1 MVRCGRQITLDT
13 SAIVQTAEKFERDG
27 TFENKE
33 KAVSGGM
40 FMKTVYG
47 GAFDPETIVLLRS
60 VLDEAW
66 ESPRQNHQAHKSK
79 NFADAN
85 VKIRNLPNGAS
96 HTMYSPLGKPTDM
109 VLEVRLR

>member
-1 MVRCGRQITLDT
+1 
-13 SAIVQTAEKFERDG
+13 
-27 TFENKE
+27 
-33 KAVSGGM
+33 M